1 MHISGL
7 FTRVRG
13 IRILRTSPFGDSRNF
28 AITEFSEV
36 HSQLARM
43 LQEIKIV
50 SKERHTPSR
59 FIAPYYYA
67 ALQGEERK
75 PSKKGKPVVSRA
87 QNPKASSSRGGIR
100 VAQHRIGELN
110 RVLLGKEVEDVSSL

>member
-1 MHISGL
+1 MGRKVPLRCS
-7 FTRVRG
+7 VRLHRRHLRPFSDSLG

-36 HSQLARM
+36 RSQLARM
-43 LQEIKIV
+43 LREIKIV

-67 ALQGEERK
+67 ALQGEKRK

-87 QNPKASSSRGGIR
+87 QNPKA
-100 VAQHRIGELN
+100 
-110 RVLLGKEVEDVSSL
+110 